1 MDARLAVITS
11 AISRINGDSTL
22 AGLLRGP
29 TQDVRDPSRVDY
41 WPQVTIDF
49 VVNRNLRG
57 AVVADTSKPATIV
70 VGDLVF
76 YILTNRDLAPTLT
89 EEAQIAA
96 RIDRVLMIEQPT
108 LDSQT
113 SGTQWKWYFGRT
125 AKSDPSK
132 FTAGPKEQKAA
143 LAYAIVAR
151 GNPA

>member
-57 AVVADTSKPATIV
+57 ITVSDTNKATLI
-70 VGDLVF
+70 F
-76 YILTNRDLAPTLT
+76 APTQS
-89 EEAQIAA
+89 EEAQISA
-96 RIDRVLMIEQPT
+96 RIDRLLMTESPA